1 MRTFLFYS
9 IVLLSF
15 ISIKAQ
21 NVVTQSVD
29 IKDFV
34 PFVVEN
40 IDSDLNITKNLT
52 LILQTKNSKFSNENF
67 FILKQGIQ
75 LLKSRLN
82 TSSKI
87 SIVIYDEFD
96 GILLENAIIKSEK
109 QILNLLSNYSKNIR
123 SSDIDGISLGYNIA
137 ENQYDDKNYNEVII
151 IRNNEEKVVLA
162 KNELISNKEK
172 KFNGTGQAI
181 LVSALAILPELISVI
196 KD

>member
-96 GILLENAIIKSEK
+96 GILLENAIINSEK

-137 ENQYDDKNYNEVII
+137 ENYYDDKNHNEVII
-151 IRNNEEKVVLA
+151 IRNNEEKVILV
-162 KNELISNKEK
+162 NSELNSKKEK
-172 KFNGTGQAI
+172 KFSGTGQAI
-181 LVSALAILPELISVI
+181 LVSTLAILPELINVI